1 MRKQLTVGSL
11 IAGRSPVQ
19 TPAPASVHAHMP
31 ETTRRAGSFSRLPG
45 KPQTTIQR
53 KQVQVKQDDRTISVE
68 QAPCQTLLQA
78 AIAQGQPLSYKC
90 RQGYCGKCRV
100 LVVSGGSLLEAP
112 TKQEAKKLAEQ
123 LASGYRL
130 ACQSTFRSTIRD

>member
-19 TPAPASVHAHMP
+19 TPAPTPVSGNMP
-31 ETTRRAGSFSRLPG
+31 ETTRRAGSFSRLQT
-45 KPQTTIQR
+45 KPQTTIKR
-53 KQVQVKQDDRTISVE
+53 KQVTVKQHDQTISVE

-78 AIAQGQPLSYKC
+78 ALAQGQPLSYKC

-100 LVVSGGSLLEAP
+100 LVVSGTSLLDAP
-112 TKQEAKKLAEQ
+112 TKQESEKLDQ
-123 LASGYRL
+123 KLASGYRL
-130 ACQSTFRSTIRD
+130 ACQSTFRSTILD

>member
-19 TPAPASVHAHMP
+19 TPVPAPVHVHVP
-31 ETTRRAGSFSRLPG
+31 ETNRRAGSFPKLPNHT
-45 KPQTTIQR
+45 QTPFQR
-53 KQVQVKQDDRTISVE
+53 KQVEVKQHDHTISIE

-78 AIAQGQPLSYKC
+78 ALAQGQPLAYKC
-90 RQGYCGKCRV
+90 QQGYCGKCRV
-100 LVVSGGSLLEAP
+100 LVVSGTSLLAAP
-112 TKQEAKKLAEQ
+112 TGPEREKLGKK

-130 ACQSTFRSTIRD
+130 ACQSTFRSTISD